1 MPDESIQSMVPWTSP
16 IFDPS
21 FWSRNAKENRKEKVA
36 AQMTLFLVQILSIW
50 GALHAYVFWR
60 LASIP
65 LIAHHVSSLAL
76 TIVATALWLSYVVA
90 RVLDAKGLQ
99 AISGPVEYVAANWVG
114 VLFLLFWA
122 FLAVDIFTLGGWLF
136 HEQATL
142 IRSWAALAACA
153 LSIFALIQA
162 IRPPVIT
169 DYEVQ
174 LAALPPERDGTVL
187 LHISDLHLGNLLG
200 RRWLRQLIER
210 VNGLKP
216 DIVVIAGD
224 LVDGNVERVEPLGKE
239 LKVLRAPLGVWAVTG
254 NHEFYAG
261 VERSVRVLEDAGFKV
276 LRDRHE
282 QVAPGLVMA
291 GVDDLTA
298 RLQFGTED
306 HALEKTLKN
315 RPEGATILL
324 SHSPWQ
330 PEKAAAAG
338 AGLMLSG
345 HTHNGQIWPFNY
357 FVRMRYPLLSGRY
370 EISGMT
376 AIVCRGT
383 GTWGPRMRLWQPSEI
398 VRIKLRS
405 PKISAR

>member
-1 MPDESIQSMVPWTSP
+1 MI
-16 IFDPS
+16 
-21 FWSRNAKENRKEKVA
+21 
-36 AQMTLFLVQILSIW
+36 LFLVQILSLW

-65 LIAHHVSSLAL
+65 FIAQHLSSPALIIIASV
-76 TIVATALWLSYVVA
+76 LWLSYVVA
-90 RVLDAKGLQ
+90 RILDAKGLQ
-99 AISGPVEYVAANWVG
+99 AISWPVEYAAANWVG

-122 FLAVDIFTLGGWLF
+122 LLVVDVLTLGGWLF
-136 HEQATL
+136 HNQIAAL
-142 IRSWAALAACA
+142 RGWAALAACA
-153 LSIFALIQA
+153 LSVFALIQA

-174 LAALPPERDGTVL
+174 LAGLPPELDGTML
-187 LHISDLHLGNLLG
+187 LQVSDLHLGNLLG
-200 RRWLRQLIER
+200 RRWLRHLIER
-210 VNGLKP
+210 VNGMKP

-224 LVDGNVERVEPLGKE
+224 LVDGNLGRVEPLRKE
-239 LKVLRAPLGVWAVTG
+239 LKELHAPLGVWAVTG

-261 VERSVRVLEDAGFKV
+261 AERSVRLLEDAGFTV

-282 QVAPGLVMA
+282 QLAPGLVMA

-298 RLQFGTED
+298 RRQFGAED
-306 HALEKTLKN
+306 HAIEKALAN
-315 RPEGATILL
+315 RPLGATILL

-330 PEKAAAAG
+330 AERAAAAG

-345 HTHNGQIWPFNY
+345 HTHNGQVWPFNY
-357 FVRMRYPLLSGRY
+357 FVRMRYVLLSGRY
-370 EISGMT
+370 EVNCMT

-398 VRIKLRS
+398 VRIKLRAA
-405 PKISAR
+405 KVSAS